1 MASASSSRPRTRRRL
16 AGASLTLL
24 MALPATYPSRAA
36 AATASRIEKLG
47 EILDWEVRQGPPQAL
62 EAWLRDRD
70 PTVKRRAALA
80 AGRLP
85 DPATVPALVDQL
97 NDPVPE
103 VRQMAAFAL
112 GRMGRAAG
120 DLGTERLIAALRDS
134 DSGVRARSAEALG
147 RLGGARAGRALAEFV
162 VAGIPRGAPV
172 LTIRGDD
179 PGSPQDPWLELRL
192 GVLGL
197 ARLGDPKLAAGA
209 LLLSG
214 QPRFDW
220 WAATYAAARLRG
232 PALRP
237 VLVAAATASDPLSR
251 ALAAEGLGALA
262 DAGNLEPLSRLARD
276 PEPSVATA
284 ALRALAATAD
294 DGARP
299 AVERALR
306 AKDPEVVWQAL
317 RALDSLPPAAELR
330 ERLAPFLGQRE
341 AWLRAAAFRALGR
354 HAPDELAFL
363 LSGLDEDPAWQVR
376 SAIATALAS
385 VGDEVSL
392 GILHRMLADK
402 DARVLPAVLEGLW
415 TVRGRDSAPTLLD
428 HLDHPDPMVRAAAAR
443 GLQTLGADAY
453 IEPLVAAYRRAL
465 TDLDGDARQVILEI
479 LGGSSL
485 EPARE
490 VLEQAA
496 ASDPDFT
503 LRREAVALLVSRG
516 IDARFVPDRDDRAP
530 LDYREAMVPYDPRLG
545 DPVFTPRAF
554 LYTQKGRIEIRLNVI
569 EAPLSCES
577 FVRLAQRGF
586 YDGLTFHRVVP
597 GVRVEGGCPRGD
609 GHGGPGY
616 RLRSEP
622 GLYPHGRGAVGL
634 VGSTDDRGGSQFFI
648 ALAPQPQLDGDSTL
662 LGWVVEGLELLDG
675 IRPGDRIDRVEVWTG
690 E

>member
-1 MASASSSRPRTRRRL
+1 MAAASSSHPRTRRRL
-16 AGASLTLL
+16 VGAALALLLALATL
-24 MALPATYPSRAA
+24 PPSRAV
-36 AATASRIEKLG
+36 AATVSRIDKLG
-47 EILDWEVRQGPPQAL
+47 QILEWEVRRDPPQAL
-62 EAWLRDRD
+62 EVWLRDRD

-85 DPATVPALVDQL
+85 DPASVPALVDQL
-97 NDPVPE
+97 NDPVPQ
-103 VRQMAAFAL
+103 VRQVAAFAL

-120 DLGTERLIAALRDS
+120 DLGTERVIAALRDS
-134 DSGVRARSAEALG
+134 DAGVRARSAEALG
-147 RLGGARAGRALAEFV
+147 RIGGARAGRALAEFV
-162 VAGIPRGAPV
+162 VAGIPRGAPI

-179 PGSPQDPWLELRL
+179 PANPQDPWLELRL

-197 ARLGDPKLAAGA
+197 ARLGDPKVAAGA

-220 WAATYAAARLRG
+220 WAATYVAARLRS
-232 PALRP
+232 PLLRP
-237 VLVAAATASDPLSR
+237 VLMAAATASDPLSR

-262 DAGNLEPLSRLARD
+262 DTDSLEPLSRLARD

-284 ALRALAATAD
+284 ALRALAVVGN
-294 DGARP
+294 GAALP

-306 AKDPEVVWQAL
+306 ARDPEVVFEAL
-317 RALDSLPPAAELR
+317 RTLASLPPHAELR
-330 ERLAPFLGQRE
+330 ERLVPFLGQRE
-341 AWLRAAAFRALGR
+341 AWVRAAAFRALGR
-354 HAPDELAFL
+354 HAPDDLAFL

-376 SAIATALAS
+376 ASIATALAS

-415 TVRGRDSAPTLLD
+415 TVRGRDSVPTLLD

-443 GLQTLGADAY
+443 GLQALGADAH
-453 IEPLVAAYRRAL
+453 IQPLVAAYRRAL
-465 TDLDGDARQVILEI
+465 TDLDSDARRIILEI
-479 LGGSSL
+479 LGGSLL

-496 ASDPDFT
+496 ASDPDST

-516 IDARFVPDRDDRAP
+516 IDSRFVPDRDDRAP
-530 LDYREAMVPYDPRLG
+530 LDYREAMVPYDPRPG

-554 LYTQKGRIEIRLNVI
+554 LYTQKGRIEIRLNVV
-569 EAPLSCES
+569 EAPLSCAS

-616 RLRSEP
+616 RLQSEP
-622 GLYPHGRGAVGL
+622 GLFPHGRGAVGL
-634 VGSTDDRGGSQFFI
+634 LGSAEDRGGSQFFI

-662 LGWVVEGLELLDG
+662 LGWVGEGLELLDT

-690 E
+690 Q